1 MMSVVPYCL
10 HYLYVLVYWEFFLT
24 KSWIW
29 GNGLLEYLNAPSNSH
44 LPQIVR
50 VHVRLD
56 SIWCHPSSLI
66 RTNPCTHRDVLSCA
80 HSIGLSRHAGLAQLN
95 HIRERLDGIAV
106 PVQVGVRIGRFV
118 RWVYW
123 TADRVHFVAGSTDYD
138 KAKGNIK
145 FNHLSLPD

>member
-10 HYLYVLVYWEFFLT
+10 HYLYVLIYWVFLT

-80 HSIGLSRHAGLAQLN
+80 HSVGLSRHAGLAQLN

-106 PVQVGVRIGRFV
+106 PVQVEVRIGGFV

-145 FNHLSLPD
+145 LNHLSLPD